1 MLSRVNWQSPTWMS
15 RYLVFDAA
23 VDGIERSFAVI
34 ADLLTVAP
42 DEPAA
47 LTLER
52 NLFRLRSRIERA
64 ARENTASHMIYI
76 I

>member
-1 MLSRVNWQSPTWMS
+1 MLSRVNWQTPTWMS

-23 VDGIERSFAVI
+23 VDGIERNFAVI
-34 ADLLTVAP
+34 ADLLSIAQ

-52 NLFRLRSRIERA
+52 NLFRLRDQIERA
-64 ARENTASHMIYI
+64 ARENTASNMIYI

>member
-1 MLSRVNWQSPTWMS
+1 MLSRVNWQTPTWMS

-34 ADLLTVAP
+34 ADLLSVAQ

-52 NLFRLRSRIERA
+52 NLFRLRDRIERA
-64 ARENTASHMIYI
+64 ARENSASHMIYI

>member
-1 MLSRVNWQSPTWMS
+1 MLSRVNWQTPTWMS

-34 ADLLTVAP
+34 ADLLSVAQ

-52 NLFRLRSRIERA
+52 NLFRLRDRIERA

>member
-1 MLSRVNWQSPTWMS
+1 MLSRVNWQTPTWMS

-34 ADLLTVAP
+34 ADLLSVTK

-52 NLFRLRSRIERA
+52 NLFRLRDRIERA